1 MPVELQLTTDQ
12 ELLAETT
19 ARFLADTSPLTE
31 VRRLA
36 AVPAGFEETWW
47 RRGAALGWTSMLVP
61 EDLGGGSLSGDGL
74 RDLAVVAEERGRL
87 VAPGPFVP
95 VNVVASALAGSA
107 AKTVHAPLIA
117 ALTAGSAT
125 AAWCLDEPGAAFG
138 AAGVELRAT
147 SVADGFRLDGVKAPV
162 EAGGEADHLLVVA
175 RHDGRLVQVLVPAT
189 AEGVRRRPLA
199 SLDLV
204 RRYAAVEL
212 DGVIVPAAALVS
224 GPDEADD
231 AVETELLVACVL
243 QLAET
248 LGAITR
254 VFEFTVEWAFDRYT
268 FGRPIASYQALKHR
282 FADMKLWLEA
292 SAATTTAAVRAV
304 QSGSADAGE
313 LVSVAKSYVGEHAP
327 ELVQDCVQMH
337 GGIGVTWDHDIHL
350 YLRRV
355 TLNSQLF
362 GTPTDHRLRLA
373 AVAGL
378 V

>member
-1 MPVELQLTTDQ
+1 MELQLTTDQ

-61 EDLGGGSLSGDGL
+61 EELGGGSLSGDGL

-95 VNVVASALAGSA
+95 VNVVASALADSPA
-107 AKTVHAPLIA
+107 SSVHAPVIADLI
-117 ALTAGSAT
+117 AGSAT

-138 AAGVELRAT
+138 AAGVELLAT
-147 SVADGFRLDGVKAPV
+147 RVADGFLLDGVKSPV
-162 EAGGEADHLLVVA
+162 EAGGQADHLLVVA
-175 RHDGRLVQVLVPAT
+175 RHDGDLVQLLVPAT

-224 GPDEADD
+224 GPGEADD
-231 AVETELLVACVL
+231 AVETQLRVACVL

-254 VFEFTVEWAFDRYT
+254 VFEFTVEYAFDRYS
-268 FGRPIASYQALKHR
+268 FGRPLASYQALKHR
-282 FADMKLWLEA
+282 FADMKMWLEA
-292 SAATTTAAVRAV
+292 CHATAQGAAEAVEAGPTPPRAGQRGQVLRRRPRHRASSRTACRCTAA
-304 QSGSADAGE
+304 SA
-313 LVSVAKSYVGEHAP
+313 
-327 ELVQDCVQMH
+327 
-337 GGIGVTWDHDIHL
+337 
-350 YLRRV
+350 
-355 TLNSQLF
+355 
-362 GTPTDHRLRLA
+362 
-373 AVAGL
+373 
-378 V
+378 